1 MTAVMDQPI
10 RRPRWRSGPVAWA
23 VGGLVVLV
31 LLATAFLASRQVQST
46 LRVRASAVSIETVR
60 RDIFHDF
67 IPLDGKLQPR
77 DVIYLDALEGG
88 QVETVLVRA
97 GDQVVAGQPLLAFR
111 NTTLELEVLDR
122 EGRLIESITQLQ
134 TYEKSLEQNRAENEK
149 ALARIQYDIL
159 RLERTVQRR
168 DALAA
173 KGYLSLDQRDQGRDE
188 LAYNRRLLPLQ
199 IETNRKQEALRQ
211 GQAPR
216 IRAEL
221 ASLQQSLGITRGKLD
236 ALVVKAP
243 AAGRVTTI
251 DLKVGQNRNRGER
264 LAELTPDT
272 GFKVSADID
281 EYYLGRL
288 RTGRRAVVD
297 LEGKP
302 LPLVVSRI
310 YPQVAGG
317 RFTVDFDFQGVAPR
331 GLNPGQAVTG
341 RLALGEDRPAL
352 ILANGAFLERS
363 GGAWAFVLAP
373 GGGQAE
379 RRPIRIGR
387 RNAEQVE
394 ILAGVKPGERV
405 ITSDYAGL
413 EKIDRITLTN

>member
-10 RRPRWRSGPVAWA
+10 RRPRWRSGLAAWA

-310 YPQVAGG
+310 YPQVTGG

>member
-10 RRPRWRSGPVAWA
+10 RRSRWRSGLAAWA

-310 YPQVAGG
+310 YPQVTGG

>member
-1 MTAVMDQPI
+1 MTAMMDRPI
-10 RRPRWRSGPVAWA
+10 RRSRWRSRPVVWI
-23 VGGLVVLV
+23 VGGLAALT
-31 LLATAFLASRQVQST
+31 LLATALVASRQVQPT
-46 LRVRASAVSIETVR
+46 LRVRESAVSIETVR

-168 DALAA
+168 DTLAA
-173 KGYLSLDQRDQGRDE
+173 RGYLSLDQRDQGRDE

-199 IETNRKQEALRQ
+199 IETNRRQEALRL
-211 GQAPR
+211 GQAPQM
-216 IRAEL
+216 RAEL
-221 ASLQQSLGITRGKLD
+221 ASLRQSLGITRSKLD

-243 AAGRVTTI
+243 AAGRVTAI

-264 LAELTPDT
+264 LAELTPGT

-288 RTGRRAVVD
+288 RTGQGAFVD
-297 LEGKP
+297 LDGKA
-302 LPLVVSRI
+302 LGLVVSRV

-317 RFTVDFDFQGVAPR
+317 RFAVDLDFRAAPPR
-331 GLNPGQAVTG
+331 DLNPGQAVTG
-341 RLALGEDRPAL
+341 KLALGEDRPAL
-352 ILANGAFLERS
+352 TLANGAFLERS

-373 GGGQAE
+373 DGGQAE
-379 RRPIRIGR
+379 RRAIRIGR

-394 ILAGVKPGERV
+394 ILAGLKAGDRV

-413 EKIDRITLTN
+413 EKIDRITLKK

>member
-1 MTAVMDQPI
+1 MTAVMDRPI
-10 RRPRWRSGPVAWA
+10 QRPKWRSRPAGWL
-23 VGGLVVLV
+23 VGGLIGLA
-31 LLATAFLASRQVQST
+31 LLAGALVASRSVHAT
-46 LRVRASAVSIETVR
+46 LRVRTSAVTIDTVR
-60 RDIFHDF
+60 RNTFRDF

-88 QVETVLVRA
+88 QVETVFVRA

-111 NTTLELEVLDR
+111 NTALELEVLDR

-159 RLERTVQRR
+159 RLERSVQRR

-173 KGYLSLDQRDQGRDE
+173 KGYLSIEQRDQGRDE

-199 IETNRKQEALRQ
+199 AETNRKQEALRI
-211 GQAPR
+211 GQAPQV
-216 IRAEL
+216 RAEL
-221 ASLQQSLGITRGKLD
+221 ASLQQSLGITRSKLD

-243 AAGRVTTI
+243 AAGQVTVI

-288 RTGRRAVVD
+288 RLGQRASVD
-297 LEGKP
+297 LAG
-302 LPLVVSRI
+302 LPVGLAVSRI
-310 YPQVAGG
+310 YPQVDGG
-317 RFTVDFDFQGVAPR
+317 RFTVDFDFMGAMPR

-341 RLALGEDRPAL
+341 KLALGEDRPAL
-352 ILANGAFLERS
+352 TLANGAFLERS
-363 GGAWAFVLAP
+363 GGAWAFVLSP
-373 GGGQAE
+373 DGDQAT
-379 RRPIRIGR
+379 RRAIRIGR

-394 ILAGVKPGERV
+394 ILSGLKAGDRV

-413 EKIDRITLTN
+413 EKIDRIKLTK